1 MFGDCLRVQE
11 GACVKET
18 EMGCSEEG
26 LYWRAEECLVHVLDP
41 VLNVGNGVDVVQ
53 LMCWCVGGGMGEAWT
68 RM

>member
-18 EMGCSEEG
+18 EVGCPEEG
-26 LYWRAEECLVHVLDP
+26 LYWRAEECLVHVFDP
-41 VLNVGNGVDVVQ
+41 VLNVGNGVDIVH
-53 LMCWCVGGGMGEAWT
+53 LMGRCGGWMVEA